1 MSIFGVI
8 LVLIFPAFCRIW
20 TEYREILRMSPYS
33 VRIRENKDLNNSK
46 YGHILRSDG

>member
-20 TEYREILRMSPYS
+20 TEYGEILRMSPYS
-33 VRIRENKDLNNSK
+33 VRIRENMDQNNSK